1 MNALDTIKSHQSVRR
16 FTGEKITAEQMGAIE
31 DAIAQTSS
39 TCFYQFVTTI
49 KVQDPVKLVECSS
62 NSWKNYS

>member
-1 MNALDTIKSHQSVRR
+1 MNALETIKSHQSVRR

-39 TCFYQFVTTI
+39 TCFHQ
-49 KVQDPVKLVECSS
+49 
-62 NSWKNYS
+62 